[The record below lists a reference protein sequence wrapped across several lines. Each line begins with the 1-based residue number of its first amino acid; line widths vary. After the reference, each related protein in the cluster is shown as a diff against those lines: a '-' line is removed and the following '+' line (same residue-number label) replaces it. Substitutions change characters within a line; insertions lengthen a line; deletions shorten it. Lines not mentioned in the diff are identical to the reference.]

1 MNESSTRS
9 SALIDLILVILFY
22 CLGTASVAT
31 FLCCRAESPR
41 LFIYFGIAAVGVRIV
56 HYVKKFFFT
65 QN

>member
-1 MNESSTRS
+1 MNQSSTRS

-22 CLGTASVAT
+22 CLAATSVVT

-41 LFIYFGIAAVGVRIV
+41 LFIYFGIVAVGVRIV

>member
-1 MNESSTRS
+1 MNQSSIRS

-22 CLGTASVAT
+22 CLAATSVVT

-56 HYVKKFFFT
+56 HYVKRFFFT